1 MNLFSNSD
9 FINCKNFISNKKFDK
24 VFIIT
29 GQNSF
34 YKSGADKLLKKIV
47 DMKKT
52 YLFFKKKMLP
62 DIIELNYLIKELKKF
77 KPDLIIALGGGC
89 VLDYAKIANVF
100 HNEENIEKKVKKLKF
115 LFKNKLSTLI
125 AIPTTAGSG
134 AEVTPFAVLYIN
146 NIKYSVEHRLV
157 KPDYFFIAPQLIL
170 SSKKPLKASSGFDAI
185 AQALE
190 SLISFKSNKKSIQF
204 SKQSLKFS
212 IQNYKN
218 FIHKPNNDNTFKMS
232 LAANL
237 SGKAIAIAKTNAP
250 HALSYPFSTHYGISH
265 GHAVSLTINQF
276 MILSYLNSEKSIAPF
291 DLKKRFHEIFKTLK
305 VKNIYEFDLLLK
317 NLKKDGSLEGE
328 YHKLGINISRDYGKI
343 MSSVNAQRLSNF
355 PIKMNKKDIK
365 SILLM
370 DL

>member
-9 FINCKNFISNKKFDK
+9 LKNCKNFLADKKFDRI
-24 VFIIT
+24 FIIT
-29 GQNSF
+29 GHNSF
-34 YKSGADKLLKKIV
+34 YKSGADKFLKKIV
-47 DMKKT
+47 DIKKT
-52 YLFFKKKMLP
+52 YFFFKKKTLP
-62 DIIELNYLIKELKKF
+62 DIIELKYIIEELRQF
-77 KPDLIIALGGGC
+77 KPNLIIALGGGC

-100 HNEENIEKKVKKLKF
+100 YNEENIEKKVKKSEYQ
-115 LFKNKLSTLI
+115 FKNKLSTLI

-170 SSKKPLKASSGFDAI
+170 SGKKPLKASSGFDAI

-190 SLISFKSNKKSIQF
+190 SLISFKSNKKSIEF

-212 IQNYKN
+212 IANYRN
-218 FIHKPNNDNTFKMS
+218 FIHKPTHENTFKMG

-237 SGKAIAIAKTNAP
+237 SGKAISIAKTNAP
-250 HALSYPFSTHYGISH
+250 HALSYPFSAYYGISH

-276 MILSYLNSEKSIAPF
+276 MIFSYLNLEKSFAPF

-305 VKNIYEFDLLLK
+305 VKNIHELDILLS
-317 NLKKDGSLEGE
+317 NLKKDGSLEGK
-328 YHKLGINISRDYGKI
+328 YSKIGINISQDYGKI
-343 MSSVNAQRLSNF
+343 ISSVNAQRLSNF
-355 PIKMNKKDIK
+355 PIKIKKKEIK

-370 DL
+370 DV